1 MRRLQKTLAAMAGQV
16 LQQRIAALDE
26 VSLQAIGQALLHGQQ
41 DFPGA
46 VQQLLARALEPG

>member
-26 VSLQAIGQALLHGQQ
+26 ASLQAIGQALLQGQQ
-41 DFPGA
+41 DFPAA
-46 VQQLLARALEPG
+46 VQQLLNQALEPG